1 MHKNNAKRRHI
12 DLDERRLIAD
22 IQARV
27 PGWKD
32 LFGQLVDGHQGA
44 PFGRCLAYLKNHDD
58 AADASQETLFR
69 AYRALDSFKGEA
81 AFRTWLFAIADN
93 QCHTLARKHSRVV
106 LSDDMENLAGVVVL
120 EPVRVITEPDNTATE
135 VVHQALAQITPL
147 GRDVLQL
154 RYFGDLSI
162 EDIATTLGVGI
173 SAAKMRLYRAQE
185 QVASLIRADA
195 LECAA

>member
-1 MHKNNAKRRHI
+1 
-12 DLDERRLIAD
+12 
-22 IQARV
+22 
-27 PGWKD
+27 
-32 LFGQLVDGHQGA
+32 
-44 PFGRCLAYLKNHDD
+44 
-58 AADASQETLFR
+58 
-69 AYRALDSFKGEA
+69 
-81 AFRTWLFAIADN
+81 
-93 QCHTLARKHSRVV
+93 
-106 LSDDMENLAGVVVL
+106 MENLAGVVVL